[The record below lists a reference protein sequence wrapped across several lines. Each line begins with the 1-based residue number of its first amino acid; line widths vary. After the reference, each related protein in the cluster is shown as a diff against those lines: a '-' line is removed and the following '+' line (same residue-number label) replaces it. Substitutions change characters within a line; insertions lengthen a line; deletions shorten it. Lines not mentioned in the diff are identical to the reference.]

1 MAWLGW
7 AGLGWA
13 IAILHVRRHNWTAH
27 PLELAPWQMLPAA
40 IPLPVAA
47 LAVEEPLTVAWSPR
61 LIGLLSSAML
71 QGERLSLALIGL
83 GCLAAALVTGA
94 QPGRRP

>member
-1 MAWLGW
+1 MSSGAVSLYDPILIIDHRR
-7 AGLGWA
+7 LGWA

-27 PLELAPWQMLPAA
+27 PLELAPWQMLLAA

-61 LIGLLSSAML
+61 LIGLLSSACC
-71 QGERLSLALIGL
+71 RASA
-83 GCLAAALVTGA
+83 
-94 QPGRRP
+94 